1 MTTPVVSFKRGATF
15 SLSMKIPSSIPNS
28 AMHDWTMTAQMRK
41 LGSDVPSGF
50 IGDLTATWLDPNTN
64 RIVVIQSDS
73 TDSWP
78 VCEAEFDVL
87 FKSPKGQRMRSNT
100 VQVSIKKGV
109 TLNG

>member
-15 SLSMKIPSSIPNS
+15 SILMKIPSSIPDS
-28 AMHDWTMTAQMRK
+28 AMHDWTATAQMRK

-50 IGDLTATWLDPNTN
+50 IADMSCHWLDPNTN
-64 RIVVIQSDS
+64 RILVVQHDL
-73 TDSWP
+73 TDNWP
-78 VCEAEFDVL
+78 ICEAEFDVL

-100 VQVSIKKGV
+100 VQVTIKKGV